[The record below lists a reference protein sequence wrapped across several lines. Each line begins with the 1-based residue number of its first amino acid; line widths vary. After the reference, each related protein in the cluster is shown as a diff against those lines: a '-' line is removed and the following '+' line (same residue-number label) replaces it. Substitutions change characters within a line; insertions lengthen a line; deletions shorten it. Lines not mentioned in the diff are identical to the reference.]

1 MRLWPFDVGLP
12 PVLGVGPGVVIEQEQ
27 MLNTELHQLVDAT
40 VLSSGD
46 AQRLRVAHHM
56 IGNDGFGGPIVHN
69 DNGNVG

>member
-1 MRLWPFDVGLP
+1 MRLRPLNVGLP
-12 PVLGVGPGVVIEQEQ
+12 PVLSVGPGVVIEQEQ
-27 MLNTELHQLVDAT
+27 MLDTHHHQFGYAPILR
-40 VLSSGD
+40 SGD